1 MGFKD
6 FYMRDPTGMPGRWR
20 RLRRWLKSTS
30 NRTFCVYPLAVCA
43 LEFALRGGVPDVRP
57 WALPLLAWGYLQY
70 RLVGSYRLR
79 LGRGGPGVEVPPE
92 AIVERGPYAVVRNP
106 MYLGHLIFMVG
117 LALALRSWIA
127 AVLFIFHAAWFN
139 RRVAADEARLEALF
153 GAPYLDYKAR
163 VKRWIPGVY

>member
-1 MGFKD
+1 MHDRAVKPRAGQ
-6 FYMRDPTGMPGRWR
+6 T
-20 RLRRWLKSTS
+20 LRRWFKSSS
-30 NRTFCVYPLAVCA
+30 NRTFIVYPLMIFA
-43 LEFALRGGVPDVRP
+43 LEFALQGGMPAVAP

-79 LGRGGPGVEVPPE
+79 LGRGGPGVDVPPE
-92 AIVERGPYAVVRNP
+92 AIVERGPYGVVRNP
-106 MYLGHLIFMVG
+106 MYLGHLIFVLG

-127 AVLFIFHAAWFN
+127 AALFAFHAVWFD

-153 GAPYLDYKAR
+153 GPTYLNYRAR